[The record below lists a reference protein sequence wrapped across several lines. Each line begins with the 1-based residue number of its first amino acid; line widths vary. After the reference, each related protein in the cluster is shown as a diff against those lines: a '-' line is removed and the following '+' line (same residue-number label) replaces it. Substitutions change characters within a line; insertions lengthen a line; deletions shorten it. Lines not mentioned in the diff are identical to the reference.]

1 MADPGLMM
9 PAMVGKTAT
18 PIICPVCAASASL
31 LDVVDLNKSCEE
43 ARGMFLPIAGVPV
56 YYALCDGCGFCFS
69 PELHRW
75 SIDEFAAR
83 IYNDDYK
90 QVDPDYLEARPR
102 ANAQMLAAMFA
113 SQVLAI
119 RHLDYG
125 GGNGVLSGEL
135 FAAGWD
141 STSYDPFVD
150 GALREDLGR
159 FNLVTSFEVFEH
171 VPDVNYLISTL
182 SALVDD
188 DGMVLFSTLLSDG
201 ILARNQRVQWWYAS
215 PRNGHI
221 SLFSRRSL
229 ALLGKKEGFDLVSFS
244 PNLHAYWRKL
254 PTWVATVLTPA

>member
-1 MADPGLMM
+1 MADARVM
-9 PAMVGKTAT
+9 P
-18 PIICPVCAASASL
+18 PITVNPEFGRLVCPICAAATSL

-43 ARGMFLPIAGVPV
+43 LHGKFLPMAGVPI
-56 YYALCDGCGFCFS
+56 YYSLCDGCGFCFA

-75 SIDEFAAR
+75 SIEEFSMR
-83 IYNDDYK
+83 IYNDDYHL
-90 QVDPDYLEARPR
+90 VDPDYLELRPH
-102 ANAQMLAAMFA
+102 ANAQMLATTFGKHA
-113 SQVLAI
+113 LGL

-150 GALREDLGR
+150 GPLRADMGR

-171 VPDVNYLISTL
+171 VPDVDHLISTL
-182 SALVDD
+182 SSLVEEE
-188 DGMVLFSTLLSDG
+188 GLVVFSTLVTDG
-201 ILARNQRVQWWYAS
+201 IIARNQRLQWWYAS

-229 ALLGKKEGFDLVSFS
+229 ALLGEKQGFQLGSFNQ
-244 PNLHAYWRKL
+244 NLHAYWRKI
-254 PTWVATVLTPA
+254 PPWAADIFKPA